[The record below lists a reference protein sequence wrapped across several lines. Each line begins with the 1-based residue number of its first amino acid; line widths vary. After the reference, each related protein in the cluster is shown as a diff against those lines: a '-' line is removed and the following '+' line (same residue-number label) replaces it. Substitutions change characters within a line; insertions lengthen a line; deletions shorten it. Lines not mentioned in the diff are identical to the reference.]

1 MPLLPLLS
9 LFTFQFVCSNEIYR
23 VSNRLSNY
31 FTKFV
36 PNKVSTQM
44 ADIEKK
50 WLKYREEFKRYIRT
64 EKRLSGNTVD
74 AYMRDFNDFM
84 HYVSRIT
91 TVAPEDVTPEIISK
105 YLGWLYSEKGISGKS
120 QARKLSGIKSFYN
133 YLLINDKIEQ
143 LPTDRVETPRQER
156 TLPDVLTV
164 AEVDAIISTFD
175 MTTVKGCRDNA
186 IVEVLYSTGLRVS
199 ELITLRINDLF
210 FGEGYIRVIG
220 KGDKQRIVPIGS
232 VARDKI
238 QLYMELRRPKVSSEA
253 TLFLNN
259 RGEPLTRVM
268 VFTII
273 KQAAMLAGIDKSISP
288 HTLRHSYATH
298 LLEGGA
304 NIRQV
309 QELLGHES
317 ISTTEVYTHVNR
329 KHLRGVVED
338 SFADLDIKL

>member
-1 MPLLPLLS
+1 
-9 LFTFQFVCSNEIYR
+9 
-23 VSNRLSNY
+23 
-31 FTKFV
+31 
-36 PNKVSTQM
+36 M
-44 ADIEKK
+44 ADIAKK
-50 WLKYREEFKRYIRT
+50 WSKYREEYKRYIRT
-64 EKRLSGNTVD
+64 EKRLSENTVY
-74 AYMRDFNDFM
+74 AYMRDFDDFM
-84 HYVSRIT
+84 HYVLRT
-91 TVAPEDVTPEIISK
+91 FTATPEGVTPEIISK
-105 YLGWLYSEKGISGKS
+105 YLARLYSEEGLSGKS

-133 YLLINDKIEQ
+133 YLLINEKIEQ
-143 LPTDRVETPRQER
+143 LPTDSVETPRMER

-164 AEVDAIISTFD
+164 AEIDALISTFD

-220 KGDKQRIVPIGS
+220 KGDKQRIVPVGS
-232 VARDKI
+232 AARDKI
-238 QLYMELRRPKVSSEA
+238 QLYMELRRPKRPSEA

-273 KQAAMLAGIDKSISP
+273 KNAAMLAGIDKSISP

-304 NIRQV
+304 NIREV

-329 KHLRGVVED
+329 KHLRDVVED
-338 SFADLDIKL
+338 SFVDLDINI

>member
-1 MPLLPLLS
+1 
-9 LFTFQFVCSNEIYR
+9 
-23 VSNRLSNY
+23 
-31 FTKFV
+31 
-36 PNKVSTQM
+36 M
-44 ADIEKK
+44 ADIAKK
-50 WLKYREEFKRYIRT
+50 WSKYKEEYKRYIRT
-64 EKRLSGNTVD
+64 EKRLSENSVD
-74 AYMRDFNDFM
+74 AYMRDFDDFM
-84 HYVSRIT
+84 HYVLRKFT
-91 TVAPEDVTPEIISK
+91 ATPEGVTPEIISK
-105 YLGWLYSEKGISGKS
+105 YMAWLYDEKGLSGKS
-120 QARKLSGIKSFYN
+120 QARKLSGVKSFYN
-133 YLLINDKIEQ
+133 YLLINEKIDQ
-143 LPTDRVETPRQER
+143 LPTDSVDAPRQER

-164 AEVDAIISTFD
+164 AEIDAIISTFD

-199 ELITLRINDLF
+199 ELITLRIDNLF

-220 KGDKQRIVPIGS
+220 KGDKQRIVPVGS
-232 VARDKI
+232 AARDKI
-238 QLYMELRRPKVSSEA
+238 QLYMELRRPKRPSEA

-317 ISTTEVYTHVNR
+317 ISTTEVYTHVNS

-338 SFADLDIKL
+338 SFADIDINV